1 MSPDEIA
8 PFRSRG
14 ERPIVWFRH
23 GREHSNHCCP
33 YCGRLVGPDSPVASD
48 KEHLVARKFVPSG
61 RLAGNAFNFIFHAR
75 RDCNGEKAGAERHIS
90 TVTLLR
96 SPDGIYRPSGSLLR
110 SAADSD
116 ARYIGTELSLMQRGR
131 QPRIFRRP
139 RSTRISSLAA
149 SSRRLVPR
157 ITSTSSSSLLSC
169 YSKALS
175 RAPRHMTKRYLS
187 RDLHHRDNPLMRK
200 QSD

>member
-96 SPDGIYRPSGSLLR
+96 SPDRIYRPSGSLLR

-116 ARYIGTELSLMQRGR
+116 ARYIGTELSLNATWQATPHLSATAIYAHFIPGR
-131 QPRIFRRP
+131 FIEE
-139 RSTRISSLAA
+139 TGA
-149 SSRRLVPR
+149 SDHIDFVELTVK
-157 ITSTSSSSLLSC
+157 LLF
-169 YSKALS
+169 
-175 RAPRHMTKRYLS
+175 
-187 RDLHHRDNPLMRK
+187 
-200 QSD
+200 